1 MFTGIIREIGHVIS
15 VTKTGDWTVE
25 VRAPVT
31 VSELS
36 IGSSVACNG
45 VCLTTIELTDET
57 YTVQLSTETLAKTVP
72 DSWQEGRD
80 INVEPSL
87 RMGDELGGH
96 IVSGHVD
103 GLAKVVSRTEEQDS
117 IRFVFKIPDEFEGF
131 LAPKGSIALDGI
143 SLTINDVNGTF
154 FGVNII
160 PHTQKATTIGLK
172 QAGDML
178 NFEIDTIARYVG
190 RMLAAR
196 GL

>member
-15 VTKTGDWTVE
+15 VDRAGDWTAV
-25 VRAPVT
+25 VQAPVT
-31 VSELS
+31 VSGLT

-45 VCLTTIELTDET
+45 VCLTAIELSDDTF
-57 YTVQLSTETLAKTVP
+57 TVQMSAETLAKTVP

-80 INVEPSL
+80 INIEPSM
-87 RMGDELGGH
+87 RMGEEFGGH
-96 IVSGHVD
+96 LVFGHVD
-103 GLAKVVSRTEEQDS
+103 GLAKVVSRSEEQDS
-117 IRFVFKIPDEFEGF
+117 IRFVFKVPDAFQPY

-143 SLTINDVNGTF
+143 SLTVNDVNGAY
-154 FGVNII
+154 FGVNVI

-178 NFEIDTIARYVG
+178 NFEVDMIARYVG